1 MGLGASQ
8 AESCGGRDAGVVSTG
23 VYSTQLQ
30 GGTAAYSD
38 TQTHTHARTVAHTKC
53 YLEERGPV
61 NQTMTKRQASTLNPQ
76 VCVKA
81 YSTSSADVHTHTQW
95 ETLT

>member
-1 MGLGASQ
+1 MGLGSSQ

-30 GGTAAYSD
+30 GGTAAYSA
-38 TQTHTHARTVAHTKC
+38 TQTHTHTNC
-53 YLEERGPV
+53 YLEERRPV

-76 VCVKA
+76 VCV
-81 YSTSSADVHTHTQW
+81 VCV
-95 ETLT
+95 